1 MGYRSARAAFAVSG
15 LVLVVGSGCSSSN
28 SSGGPKGNAG
38 DNGSAGF
45 DNNGAGNAG
54 AAAAAGDTGPADLA
68 GAAGASDEA
77 PTLTS
82 AELAALA
89 ELSPKALPSPLPD
102 MSNRFADDAQAAA
115 LGQKLFFETRFSG
128 KLLDGD
134 DDGSA
139 NALGKQGE
147 TGKVACAGCHIAKD
161 GFLDDRTLGKQVSLA
176 AGWGRRRAPSLLDVG
191 QAKLLMWDGRH
202 DTLYNQP
209 FGPIESPVE
218 MNSSRLFVAEQIF
231 ALYRPEYE
239 AVFGPLPAFDD
250 VLRFPPLAAEL
261 TGCQPSTADPQPAC
275 NGTEHGLPGDSAEFD
290 ALAKEDQ
297 DAVTEVVVN
306 LGKALGA
313 YERLL
318 DCGASRFDAWV
329 GGKSDA
335 LTASEQRGAQLF
347 VGRGQCVSCHSGPF
361 LSDQKF
367 HNVGLQPTTVAVVFI
382 DQDDHG
388 ALTGLAAA
396 NADPLNSRGKFSDG
410 DDGRLPKSV
419 AASMEGAFRTP
430 ILRCAARRPSFMHT
444 GQLMSL
450 SDVVAFFAKGGDSFG
465 FLGTSELTALD
476 LSARDEQ
483 DLVAFL
489 GALEGPGPS
498 ADLLSDTRTP

>member
-15 LVLVVGSGCSSSN
+15 LVLVVGLGCSSSA
-28 SSGGPKGNAG
+28 SSGGPKG
-38 DNGSAGF
+38 SAGS
-45 DNNGAGNAG
+45 DNSGAG
-54 AAAAAGDTGPADLA
+54 AAAVSGDAGSADLA

-77 PTLTS
+77 PPLS
-82 AELAALA
+82 APELAALA
-89 ELSPKALPSPLPD
+89 ELSPNPLPAPPLD
-102 MSNRFADDAQAAA
+102 KTNRFADNAQAAA

-139 NALGKQGE
+139 TTLGKQGE
-147 TGKVACAGCHIAKD
+147 TGKVACAGCHIAKA
-161 GFLDDRTLGKQVSLA
+161 GFLDDRTLGEQVSLA

-239 AVFGPLPAFDD
+239 AVFGPMPAFDD
-250 VLRFPPLAAEL
+250 VLRFPPLIADL
-261 TGCQPSTADPQPAC
+261 TGCQPSTVDPQLVC
-275 NGTEHGLPGDSAEFD
+275 NGTEHGLPGDGAEFD

-306 LGKALGA
+306 MGKALGA

-329 GGKSDA
+329 GGQSDA

-419 AASMEGAFRTP
+419 APSLEGTFRTP

-444 GQLMSL
+444 GQLKSL
-450 SDVVAFFAKGGDSFG
+450 SDVVAFFAKGGDAFG
-465 FLGTSELTALD
+465 FLGTNELAALA
-476 LSARDEQ
+476 LSARDQQ

-489 GALEGPGPS
+489 GSLEGPGPS
-498 ADLLSDTRTP
+498 ADLLRDTHTP